1 MSQFYIGLTE
11 GALPP
16 SVPTSFVTDSG
27 TVIPAANIVN
37 VNGGSTTANNDD
49 GIQAIANPD
58 LSNNL
63 EILLTNRLTGTATST
78 NGSVENLVTFALGA
92 SVATYR
98 ITFDVSGRD
107 TVSGDGVGYTL
118 WGTVKTNG
126 AAASIISSPFIDN
139 DEDASLLGAD
149 ITLIASGNNAIL
161 RVTGV
166 AGRTINYKAVGQ
178 YVVV

>member
-1 MSQFYIGLTE
+1 MSQFYQGTTS
-11 GALPP
+11 GSLPP
-16 SVPTSFVTDSG
+16 SVPTSFVTDNG
-27 TVIPAANIVN
+27 TVIPAANVVN
-37 VNGGSTTANNDD
+37 VNGGSTTASNDN
-49 GIQAIANPD
+49 GIEAIANPN

-78 NGSVENLVTFALGA
+78 NASVESLVTFALGA

-98 ITFDVSGRD
+98 VSFDVAGRD

-149 ITLIASGNNAIL
+149 ITLIASGNNVIL
-161 RVTGV
+161 TVTGV

-178 YVVV
+178 YVVI